1 MEGRNTDAVELNI
14 VWMWTG
20 APGCVSP
27 AQRGWWMLAGA
38 GLMSRKPAVTNSPPV
53 EYAEFCFIR
62 CGRSGVQLT
71 DFPPSRPQM
80 QIQHRQL
87 FSECGELK
95 RGYKQPWKGC
105 AKNLQ
110 G

>member
-20 APGCVSP
+20 APGFVSP

-38 GLMSRKPAVTNSPPV
+38 GLMSRKPAVMNSPPV

-71 DFPPSRPQM
+71 DFLRPD
-80 QIQHRQL
+80 HRCKSSTDS
-87 FSECGELK
+87 FSVSVES
-95 RGYKQPWKGC
+95 
-105 AKNLQ
+105 
-110 G
+110 